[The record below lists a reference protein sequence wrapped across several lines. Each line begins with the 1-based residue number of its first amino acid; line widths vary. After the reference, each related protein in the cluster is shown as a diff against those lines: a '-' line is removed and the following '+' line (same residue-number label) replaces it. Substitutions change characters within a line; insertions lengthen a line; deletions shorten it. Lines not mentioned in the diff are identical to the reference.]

1 MKLVKPI
8 LKAGVETLIDFN
20 TERNLR
26 NNHQVIFD
34 KVGQLLEKAKAKGKY
49 IDCKKLYKTLSA
61 KRKSKIKRN
70 SDVLKKF
77 IDFF

>member
-26 NNHQVIFD
+26 NNHQVTFD

-49 IDCKKLYKTLSA
+49 IDCKELYKTLSA